1 MNIESKP
8 RPVNW
13 RKFIWVGLILLVA
26 GYTYGRPTLEKWT
39 GRDLPSLT
47 GDESQDAG
55 TDNNGAANSGSD
67 LNRSVDGLADSPT
80 IKAADS
86 GSARIST
93 ANAAKF
99 KLTEIGKN
107 KFKSPAGLVYTMGPG
122 GEHRIDHV
130 LRHGNDMPN
139 RPVHSVFSGD
149 RDTILMVIDEGFR
162 LVQSQ
167 PQQVKTNRERNR
179 TEYTIDMQRKIGFEG
194 GQKGKRK
201 GFPALKRLKLILQ
214 DKTNVVTAY
223 PYR

>member
-39 GRDLPSLT
+39 GMDLPSLT

-55 TDNNGAANSGSD
+55 SNKNGAANSGSD
-67 LNRSVDGLADSPT
+67 LDRSLDGLADSPT
-80 IKAADS
+80 VRAADS
-86 GSARIST
+86 GSVRIST
-93 ANAAKF
+93 ANDAKF

-107 KFKSPAGLVYTMGPG
+107 KFESPAGLVYTMGPG

-130 LRHGNDMPN
+130 LRHGKDMPD

-149 RDTILMVIDEGFR
+149 RDTILAVIDEGFG

-167 PQQVKTNRERNR
+167 PQRVKTTREGNR
-179 TEYTIDMQRKIGFEG
+179 TEYTIDMRKQIGFEG

-201 GFPALKRLKLILQ
+201 GFPALKQLKLILQ
-214 DKTNVVTAY
+214 NKTNVVTAY